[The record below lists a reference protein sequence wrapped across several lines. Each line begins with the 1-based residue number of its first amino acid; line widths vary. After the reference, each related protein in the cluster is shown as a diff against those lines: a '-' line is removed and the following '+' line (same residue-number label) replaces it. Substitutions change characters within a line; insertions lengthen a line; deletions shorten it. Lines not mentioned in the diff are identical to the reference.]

1 MVAQVRVRGIAG
13 AAHRRD
19 ASMGKRVSPASRSP
33 STRRSKSSRIDQLR
47 GDPDPVARL
56 VRCLQH
62 VADAQ
67 RLGHVRHR
75 DRCSLVNEG
84 RVTRDRAAWRGR
96 SVAQQRSKTEPY
108 RSSPVSSSVETSQ
121 KGVTHRLHY
130 AGVSDHGKLSKIR
143 YRPKQRSRTA
153 GQRQW

>member
-33 STRRSKSSRIDQLR
+33 STRPSKSSRIDQLR

-56 VRCLQH
+56 VCCLQH

-75 DRCSLVNEG
+75 DRFSCKRRTSCARSGSLE
-84 RVTRDRAAWRGR
+84 R
-96 SVAQQRSKTEPY
+96 SVMSFGRA
-108 RSSPVSSSVETSQ
+108 
-121 KGVTHRLHY
+121 
-130 AGVSDHGKLSKIR
+130 
-143 YRPKQRSRTA
+143 TA
-153 GQRQW
+153 VKD